1 MKKYKKIVF
10 FGLLPGLMVLLV
22 GWKTYG
28 SDTLQSQSRYLLDTY
43 CTIKAPGDIR
53 VVRAL
58 SKAMDRVEEIDIK
71 FNMLNTKSPLY
82 DFNNN
87 NKPVTDKEIVDLVR
101 KALAVSEKSE
111 GKSDITVCP
120 LVNLW
125 GFFTDKPAVPLQSAI
140 DSLLKDVGYKS
151 LKIENGI
158 LTKSNPRTKIDLGS
172 IAKGYA
178 VGEAVKVLRQEGITS
193 AIVDLGGD
201 IYALGTYKGRPWKI
215 GIKDP
220 RGDGVIGS
228 LELTDMTAFTSGDY
242 ERYFIKDGK
251 RYHHI
256 LDPQTGY
263 PAQGYSSVTI
273 VCPDPSLADGLS
285 LALFVLGAEKG
296 IPLIESMQSTGTLM
310 VTTDGRKIYSSN
322 MQVNTQLVKR
332 R

>member
-1 MKKYKKIVF
+1 MKKYKIML
-10 FGLLPGLMVLLV
+10 FGLLFGFMILLM
-22 GWKTYG
+22 GWKTYE

-43 CTIKAPGDIR
+43 CTIKAPGDTR
-53 VVRAL
+53 VLSAL
-58 SKAMDRVEEIDIK
+58 SKALDRIEEIDSK
-71 FNMLNTKSPLY
+71 FNMLNPKSPLY

-87 NKPVTDKEIVDLVR
+87 NKPITDKEIVNLVR
-101 KALAVSEKSE
+101 IALDVSEKSE
-111 GKSDITVCP
+111 GKYDITICP
-120 LVNLW
+120 VVNLW
-125 GFFTDKPAVPLQSAI
+125 GFFGDKPAVPLQSSI

-158 LTKSNPRTKIDLGS
+158 LSKSNPRSQIDLGS

-193 AIVDLGGD
+193 ALIDAGGD

-228 LELTDMTAFTSGDY
+228 LDLTDMTAVTSGDY

-263 PAQGYSSVTI
+263 PSQGMASVTI
-273 VCPDPSLADGLS
+273 ISPDPVLADGWS
-285 LALFVLGAEKG
+285 TALFVLGAEKG
-296 IPLIESMQSTGTLM
+296 IPIIDAMQSTGTLM
-310 VTTDGRKIYSSN
+310 VTTDGRKIYSSG